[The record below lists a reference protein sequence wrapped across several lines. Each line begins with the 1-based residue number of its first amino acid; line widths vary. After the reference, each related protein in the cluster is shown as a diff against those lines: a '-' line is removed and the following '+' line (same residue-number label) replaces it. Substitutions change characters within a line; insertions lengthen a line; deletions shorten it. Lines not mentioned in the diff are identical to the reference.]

1 MDYVSL
7 NKTNRLFWLGRYSE
21 RVLSLTQ
28 YMMYWYD
35 KMIDGSGIDYEDY
48 CEKIGIPCKYEGSED
63 FIRKYLFDKEDKY
76 SLRNAAEEM
85 LGNGM
90 VLRETISSKTLAY
103 LQMAV
108 NALELASSDSAPG
121 IELQWVIDDVMAF
134 RGSCDDFIEEE
145 YIRNIIKC
153 GISIERMSLYLRLG
167 YNLEQASKEIKKMM
181 NRLYKSGLEAQAMSV
196 GTIELYRMD
205 KSEGV
210 SEEELLQAVE
220 NLVVL

>member
-35 KMIDGSGIDYEDY
+35 RMIDGSGIDYEDY
-48 CEKIGIPCKYEGSED
+48 CKKIGIPCDYADSEE
-63 FIRKYLFDKEDKY
+63 FIRKYLFDKDDKY
-76 SLRNAAEEM
+76 SLRNAADEM

-153 GISIERMSLYLRLG
+153 GISVERMSLYLRLG

-181 NRLYKSGLEAQAMSV
+181 NRLHKSGLEAQAMSV
-196 GTIELYRMD
+196 GTIELYKMD
-205 KSEGV
+205 KSESV
-210 SEEELLQAVE
+210 SEEELLRAIE